1 MTFSR
6 TLTSLSVAAA
16 VAAGALIPLA
26 STAEA
31 GSRHYRGHGAHNF
44 YDGGHAYRHVRPRHY
59 GYNNGYGYGYRKKR
73 RNHVGPAIAL
83 GVGALMLGIIASE
96 HRRGRRY

>member
-6 TLTSLSVAAA
+6 TLTSLSAAVA

-26 STAEA
+26 STADA
-31 GSRHYRGHGAHNF
+31 GSRHYRGSHFN
-44 YDGGHAYRHVRPRHY
+44 YDGSYRHASPRHY
-59 GYNNGYGYGYRKKR
+59 GYSYGYRKKR

-96 HRRGRRY
+96 HRRGNRHRY